1 MESVRVLSLFD
12 GISCGMVALNR
23 LGMNVTKYTAYE
35 IDENAIKVSEDNWK
49 IIEHKGDVF
58 NAEYKEGEY
67 DLLIGGSP
75 CTYWSISRGGN
86 GRETTSSGFGWQL
99 FCQYIRALKEAKPRY
114 YLYENNASMSDDIKA
129 EITKAFGHEP
139 IELNSADF
147 SAQTRHRYYWTNIPL
162 GEKPKPCTD
171 TIQSIIYD
179 NTYKVKSFE
188 KYKDTMKVS
197 SDGCVVKWDS
207 SNGKNYYSQQNRAR
221 KDGKANTVTS
231 CGRDKCNIWL
241 GGTTYRYIHPIEA
254 ERLQT
259 LPDNYTKALKSD
271 AKRIYGV
278 GNGWTVKVIEYLLS
292 GLKSV

>member
-1 MESVRVLSLFD
+1 METVNVLSLFD
-12 GISCGMVALNR
+12 GISCGRVALDR
-23 LGMNVTKYTAYE
+23 LGLKVGNYTAYE
-35 IDENAIKVSEDNWK
+35 IDENAIAVSKDNWK
-49 IIEHKGDVF
+49 DIEHKGNVF
-58 NAEYKEGEY
+58 DAKYEEGIY

-86 GRETTSSGFGWQL
+86 NRETTSSGFGFEL
-99 FCQYIRALKEAKPRY
+99 FNQYMRALREAKPKY
-114 YLYENNASMSDDIKA
+114 YLYENNASMSDGIKT

-162 GEKPKPCTD
+162 GAKPTPCMD
-171 TIQSIIYD
+171 TVQSIIYD

-197 SDGCVVKWDS
+197 ADGCVVKWDS
-207 SNGKNYYSQQNRAR
+207 SGKGWYSQQNRAR
-221 KDGKANTVTS
+221 IDGKMPTITA
-231 CGRDKCNIWL
+231 CGRDKCNIWI

-259 LPDNYTKALKSD
+259 LPDNYTKVLKSD
-271 AKRIYGV
+271 SKRIYGV

-292 GLKSV
+292 GLKNA

>member
-58 NAEYKEGEY
+58 NAVYKEDEY

-139 IELNSADF
+139 LVIDSANY
-147 SAQTRHRYYWTNIPL
+147 SAQRRVRYYWTNIPQSSR
-162 GEKPKPCTD
+162 PKPCTKIFD
-171 TIQSIIYD
+171 DIVYD
-179 NTYKVKSFE
+179 NNYKVKSFE
-188 KYKDTMKVS
+188 KYKQYMRISRDGTTVSWDT
-197 SDGCVVKWDS
+197 
-207 SNGKNYYSQQNRAR
+207 GKGYYSQQNRAYKGCKSPTITR
-221 KDGKANTVTS
+221 
-231 CGRDKCNIWL
+231 CGVDKCNIWL
-241 GGTTYRYIHPIEA
+241 GGTKYRHIHPIEA

-259 LPDNYTKALKSD
+259 LPDNYTKVLGSD
-271 AKRIYGV
+271 IKRIQGI
-278 GNGWTVKVIEYLLS
+278 GNGWTVNVIVELLR
-292 GLKSV
+292 GLKNL